1 MQFNFIILWLSLFVH
16 AVAFG
21 FDDVN
26 FDRSNGLN
34 LMKEYSAHYL
44 NPNASIEL
52 KLLRSN
58 YERIKPSKT
67 PSNISPIIPKVIHQ
81 IWLGED
87 EMPRNYQYF
96 SETWRQYHPDWKIKI
111 WNKEDILKENFPS
124 IDLFFLARSYAEQAD
139 IARYEII
146 HRYGG
151 LYVDTDIECFA
162 NFDDLHHKYDFYINM
177 EPPALNKKQVT
188 IANNM
193 IAAVP
198 NHPVLA
204 RTLTNIRSN
213 WNLTEEEFEN
223 NLSNSWTS
231 FGRSTHNLAVQRTMY
246 PLSDA
251 VFSFLTEEDQTKYK
265 SIILPSSYNIPMY
278 FVNNR
283 PILNFLSNT
292 FRGRAKLSNKIDIQ
306 PETMSFHFYDKQNSL
321 MKHFDFSNA
330 IFDQSK
336 IKGAFYKLLK
346 FRDKYYL
353 AFRDL
358 FNRNFPQQV
367 EYRAN
372 ATIPKVIYLNK
383 GGLPK
388 QKLASLKEE
397 WQILNPGFKIQI
409 VDSNYLQ
416 QFIKPGMDKVNTK
429 ATKLLAQFYLLNK
442 KGGVYVGGKFKP
454 VKLNEFHH
462 KYGYYGKFS
471 KLHKIFD
478 SLKISTNLMAFSSN
492 HSILN
497 HLIKDVEDQFL
508 KKREITEEEIQRI
521 YLDNAYKYY
530 QLDGKSIILPE
541 LFFNQKR

>member
-1 MQFNFIILWLSLFVH
+1 MKFIFKFLWLSLFIN
-16 AVAFG
+16 AAAFG
-21 FDDVN
+21 IDDVN
-26 FDRSNGLN
+26 FNHSNGLD
-34 LMKEYSAHYL
+34 LMKEYSANYL

-52 KLLRSN
+52 QLLKDN
-58 YERIKPSKT
+58 YKRLKPSNT

-87 EMPRNYQYF
+87 DMPKNYQYF

-111 WNKEDILKENFPS
+111 WNKEDILKENFPN

-162 NFDDLHHKYDFYINM
+162 NFDDLHYKYDFYINM

-231 FGRSTHNLAVQRTMY
+231 FGRSSHNLAVQRTMY

-265 SIILPSSYNIPMY
+265 SIILPSGYNIPMY

-292 FRGRAKLSNKIDIQ
+292 FRGRAKLSNIIDIR

-321 MKHFDFSNA
+321 MRHSDFASA

-336 IKGAFYKLLK
+336 IKGWVYKLLK

-358 FNRNFPQQV
+358 FNRNFPKEV
-367 EYRAN
+367 AYN
-372 ATIPKVIYLNK
+372 TKPIIPKMIYLFK
-383 GGLPK
+383 GK
-388 QKLASLKEE
+388 HSEKKIASLKEE
-397 WQILNPGFKIQI
+397 WQTLNPHFEVQVIDI
-409 VDSNYLQ
+409 NYLQ
-416 QFIKPGMDKVNTK
+416 QFIPANMGSINDK
-429 ATKLLAQFYLLNK
+429 AQRLTASFYLLNK
-442 KGGVYVGGKFKP
+442 NGGVYAGANFDP
-454 VKLNEFHH
+454 IKLSEFHY

-471 KLHKIFD
+471 KLHKVFD
-478 SLKISTNLMAFSSN
+478 SLKLSTNLMAFSSN
-492 HSILN
+492 HSILV
-497 HLIKDVEDQFL
+497 HLLKDIEDEVS
-508 KKREITEEEIQRI
+508 KNGGITEDRLQRI

-541 LFFNQKR
+541 IFFNQKR